1 MLIREDPHGLD
12 IKNNVPANGHRAPRT
27 WTRRPSLRH
36 NYCCLRGGVAGPS
49 WRDTSSSSVST
60 PWQSLGWRKTT
71 GLPWAPILGGLSGV
85 IPWDSRCL
93 TMASRSS
100 T

>member
-1 MLIREDPHGLD
+1 MNKLERFASPLSEI
-12 IKNNVPANGHRAPRT
+12 VY
-27 WTRRPSLRH
+27 
-36 NYCCLRGGVAGPS
+36 YCCLRG
-49 WRDTSSSSVST
+49 TSSSSVNT

-85 IPWDSRCL
+85 IPCACRCL